1 MNGRHTNPQ
10 IPQSPQTSHTPQTP
24 PESPAARSPLMTS
37 RRGLLGAAGGAAVAG
52 ALGPLSG
59 VAAADSARHPQG
71 GRNEDYGFGKG
82 GDLPLDRIG
91 IQLFTVRDLLA
102 DNELDLSRT
111 FEMLADAGYAEFEIG
126 GDYDGRTPAQL
137 RKLADAHG
145 LKVAGNHFGPRG
157 MVENIW
163 YDPKER
169 ARIYEEAHALGL
181 KAVGTGH
188 SYTAPRTVDGYKR
201 MAAAFNVW
209 GREAV
214 RNGFD
219 YFYFHNHDVEFTLVD
234 GVPLYDILLEETDP
248 RYVKFELDLGW
259 IEISGQSA
267 YEYISRDPE
276 RFPLFHVKDI
286 RWDPNG
292 NREAQPG
299 TANAGKRFFFTD
311 PGKGDV
317 DYPRIFSAL
326 KNPAHH
332 HFLVEHDDAGN
343 DETAD
348 ENSPRPLNPAGSAN
362 TAWTGRKYLANLEIS
377 RRKRH

>member
-1 MNGRHTNPQ
+1 MNGRRT
-10 IPQSPQTSHTPQTP
+10 TPQTP
-24 PESPAARSPLMTS
+24 QTPQAPQGSQAS
-37 RRGLLGAAGGAAVAG
+37 RTTTRRRLLGAAGGAAVAG
-52 ALGPLSG
+52 ALGPFPG
-59 VAAADSARHPQG
+59 VAAADAPHRPAG
-71 GRNEDYGFGKG
+71 DRNADYGFGRG
-82 GDLPLDRIG
+82 GDLPLSHIG
-91 IQLFTVRDLLA
+91 IQLFTVRDLFA
-102 DNELDLSRT
+102 DNELDMSGT

-126 GDYDGRTPAQL
+126 GDYDGRTPAQV

-145 LKVAGNHFGPRG
+145 LKIAGNHFGPRG
-157 MVENIW
+157 MVQNIW
-163 YDPKER
+163 YDSEER
-169 ARIYEEAHALGL
+169 ARIYEEAHTLGL

-201 MAAAFNVW
+201 MAAAFNEW
-209 GREAV
+209 GGEAV

-234 GVPLYDILLEETDP
+234 GEPLYDILLEETDP

-267 YEYISRDPE
+267 YDYISRDPE

-292 NREAQPG
+292 NRVAQPG

-311 PGKGDV
+311 PGKGDL
-317 DYPRIFSAL
+317 DWPKIFTAL

-348 ENSPRPLNPAGSAN
+348 ATSPRPLNPAGSAN
-362 TAWTGRKYLANLEIS
+362 TAWTGRKYLANLEIP
-377 RRKRH
+377 RRKRN